1 MLKPFPRRLVL
12 VVLFC
17 TCAGLAW
24 ALPHPFHT
32 SVAELDWNSTSQ
44 RWEVSIRIHAGDLEL
59 ALAQQCRRQIDVED
73 KEALPVIQEY
83 LASRF
88 VLLPHSD
95 VENWAKRRTNAEVET
110 TTTTSN
116 DNQLQR
122 PKSGEVPS
130 GDSAARNPQSA
141 ETSTN
146 FEWVGHE
153 LEGNWLWLY
162 FEIDQPKL
170 SEQPLALF
178 SQLLTEVNEDQIN
191 IVSFRT
197 GGKRISRQTNRQ
209 LQWIALESNRN
220 NTELSR

>member
-1 MLKPFPRRLVL
+1 MLKPFARRLVA

-24 ALPHPFHT
+24 GLPHPFHT

-59 ALAQQCRRQIDVED
+59 ALAQQWRRQIDVED

-88 VLLPHSD
+88 ALLPQAE
-95 VENWAKRRTNAEVET
+95 VEDWAKRRPTAELSTN
-110 TTTTSN
+110 TTTSN
-116 DNQLQR
+116 DKQLEPPTAR
-122 PKSGEVPS
+122 EEHS
-130 GDSAARNPQSA
+130 GDLAARNPQSA
-141 ETSTN
+141 ERSN
-146 FEWVGHE
+146 KFEWIGQE

-170 SEQPLALF
+170 AEQPLALF

-191 IVSFRT
+191 LVSFRT
-197 GGKRISRQTNRQ
+197 SGKRVSRQTNRQ
-209 LQWIALESNRN
+209 LQWIALESKEATGN
-220 NTELSR
+220 